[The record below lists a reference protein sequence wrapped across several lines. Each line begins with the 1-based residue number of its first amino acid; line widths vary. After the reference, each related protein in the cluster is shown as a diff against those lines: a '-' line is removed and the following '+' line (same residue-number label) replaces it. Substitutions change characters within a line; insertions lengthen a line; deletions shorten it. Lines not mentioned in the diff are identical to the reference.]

1 MIVPARMYG
10 KLLSIFDISIFA
22 IISELANLTV
32 GFADL
37 PISMAIVWMIFC
49 VLEVMAMYELLS
61 IPGQAQRYRSEMQE
75 YTETPDRAGRT
86 VTFELVILMV
96 GATL

>member
-1 MIVPARMYG
+1 
-10 KLLSIFDISIFA
+10 
-22 IISELANLTV
+22 
-32 GFADL
+32 
-37 PISMAIVWMIFC
+37 MIFSAS
-49 VLEVMAMYELLS
+49 EVMAMYELLS

-86 VTFELVILMV
+86 ATFELVILMV